1 MGDAGRDVLRPAE
14 PRSWK
19 QAVAPGPKLTANL
32 AAISADTSA
41 AHTGVMFMLDVRH
54 RDALQTAARRLRD
67 DEGGRGRVDA
77 SRVLR
82 ALLEDWIAAGAELP
96 GRAREGA

>member
-1 MGDAGRDVLRPAE
+1 MGDAGRDVLKAAE
-14 PRSWK
+14 PKGWRD
-19 QAVAPGPKLTANL
+19 AVAPAPMTKLRP
-32 AAISADTSA
+32 ISPRSSA
-41 AHTGVMFMLDVRH
+41 PHAGVMFMLPVRH
-54 RDALQTAARRLRD
+54 RDALQEAARRLRD